1 MLEGVA
7 RLVKQ
12 EALDCIKMLPDTAD
26 CNDILYSLY
35 VIQKIERGQQEA
47 RDRAGISIE
56 EARKMLGVA

>member
-1 MLEGVA
+1 MQEGVV

-12 EALDCIKMLPDTAD
+12 EALDCINMLPDTAD
-26 CNDILYSLY
+26 WNDILYSLY

-47 RDRAGISIE
+47 RDGAGISIE